1 MYGTTMAGGKGGRG
15 TVFKLDPAGNDA
27 VLYTFKGKPYGA
39 KPLQEG

>member
-1 MYGTTMAGGKGGRG
+1 MAGGKGGRG
-15 TVFKLDPAGNDA
+15 TVFKLDPAGIDA